1 LAIWRLQAEREDP
14 ADPAVTRR
22 VLPSCWRASI
32 DMAARSLTVEPSRL
46 AFGAWCH
53 ASEKQIGE
61 GDIRASYSA
70 DRIGMGQPIRKPFR
84 YTGELWVCVGTSPSG
99 AEAYRLVHP
108 SLYYGTARIYH
119 DRCRDGERARG
130 DQTGFY
136 DGIIVRHAGRE
147 LVMCGPPVM
156 FVAGGEAQLSLF

>member
-1 LAIWRLQAEREDP
+1 MARLFH
-14 ADPAVTRR
+14 
-22 VLPSCWRASI
+22 
-32 DMAARSLTVEPSRL
+32 TVEPSRL

-61 GDIRASYSA
+61 GDIHASYSA

-84 YTGELWVCVGTSPSG
+84 YGGELWVCVGTGPSG

-108 SLYYGTARIYH
+108 SLYGGTARTYH
-119 DRCRDGERARG
+119 ERCRDGDRVRG
-130 DQTGFY
+130 DQAGFY

-147 LVMCGPPVM
+147 LVMAGPPVM
-156 FVAGGEAQLSLF
+156 FVEGEEAQLSLF

>member
-1 LAIWRLQAEREDP
+1 MARL
-14 ADPAVTRR
+14 
-22 VLPSCWRASI
+22 SH
-32 DMAARSLTVEPSRL
+32 TVEPSRL

-84 YTGELWVCVGTSPSG
+84 YAGELWICVGAGPSG

-108 SLYYGTARIYH
+108 SLYGGKARTYH
-119 DRCRDGERARG
+119 DRCRDGDRARG
-130 DQTGFY
+130 DPAGFY

-147 LVMCGPPVM
+147 LVMVGPPAT
-156 FVAGGEAQLSLF
+156 FVAGDVAQLSLF

>member
-1 LAIWRLQAEREDP
+1 MARL
-14 ADPAVTRR
+14 
-22 VLPSCWRASI
+22 SHK
-32 DMAARSLTVEPSRL
+32 VEPSRL

-84 YTGELWVCVGTSPSG
+84 YGGKLWVCVGTGPAG

-108 SLYYGTARIYH
+108 SLYGGAARSYH
-119 DRCRDGERARG
+119 DRCSDGDRARG
-130 DQTGFY
+130 DQAGFY

-156 FVAGGEAQLSLF
+156 FVAGEEAQLSLF